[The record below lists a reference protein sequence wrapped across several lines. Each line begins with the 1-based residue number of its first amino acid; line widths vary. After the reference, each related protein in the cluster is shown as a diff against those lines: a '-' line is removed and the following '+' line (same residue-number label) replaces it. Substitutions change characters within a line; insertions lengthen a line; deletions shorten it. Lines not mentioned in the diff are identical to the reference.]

1 MSNKTKRIVAY
12 LAISIALIGIGLHI
26 CFNMKYFY
34 IDMPSVLVAGKQGW
48 LALVA
53 QVFQNPRLDF
63 MYNIIIF
70 VSASLIGNTPSVYF
84 GVQFL
89 FFVLTALTL
98 IYFSQLCN
106 AGTKTVMLC
115 AGLLICS
122 SSVAENLYTVGKKEI
137 ILSAGIAISLLCL
150 YALVFYEHS
159 KWKKILLYFA
169 YISGIIFAMTLKE
182 TSSVVICAVLL
193 LQTYTL
199 IFNRKYSKKAFTGFL
214 GAVII
219 MIFAQVYKKM
229 FISYSDYTSYE
240 ITFKVI
246 WDNIEYYFLYHK
258 DICFAGAIG
267 LAAGAVNFIKDKT
280 NPSKA
285 YLLIINLTGWA
296 YVGGICLWRWPQSY
310 YLYPAVMFFS
320 ISLINM
326 AYIIPKMKKAL
337 AVIFCVAIS
346 LAGTYGI
353 LYNYC
358 VAFSHMDLSIIYSD
372 SVDQLAEITK
382 SGDRIILGDTGLFEE
397 PAYQMKNLLV
407 EYLDKN
413 VEIWGGRQ
421 NIIDEEFSDETLTLY
436 GYKREQYEEEM
447 ELAELKEGD
456 YLVHY
461 INERNFFGP
470 IRGVNPATT
479 KDIISILQKEEY
491 NLSLVDERMIQR
503 KYFGIE
509 DHQLGIHEMQ
519 TGYQIWRVDKIS
531 SRMTGVTA
539 DGWSGKTITI
549 RNYQE
554 DEAMKLYVYDIG
566 SAINQSAS
574 NRVDIYVDGSF
585 VKSIEVE
592 RGSVIDINELT
603 AGGVDDRHRLDFI
616 VENVFVPAKLLDD
629 NDDDRELGINVIY
642 GK

>member
-1 MSNKTKRIVAY
+1 MSDKAKRMVTY
-12 LAISIALIGIGLHI
+12 LALFIVLIGIGLHI
-26 CFNMKYFY
+26 CLNMKYFY
-34 IDMPSVLVAGKQGW
+34 IDLPSVLVIGKQGW

-53 QVFQNPRLDF
+53 QIFQSPRFDI
-63 MYNIIIF
+63 MYNIITC
-70 VSASLIGNTPSVYF
+70 VASNLFGNTPAVYY
-84 GVQFL
+84 GIQF
-89 FFVLTALTL
+89 FFFALTVIIL
-98 IYFSQLCN
+98 IYFSRLCN
-106 AGTKTVMLC
+106 AGLKVAMLSVS
-115 AGLLICS
+115 LLICC
-122 SSVAENLYTVGKKEI
+122 SSVAENLYTIGKKEV
-137 ILSAGIAISLLCL
+137 ILSAGIATSLLCL
-150 YALVFYEHS
+150 FALVFYEYS
-159 KWKKILLYFA
+159 KWKKRLLYFV
-169 YISGIIFAMTLKE
+169 YIFGIVFVVSLKE
-182 TSSVVICAVLL
+182 TSSVIICAILL
-193 LQTYTL
+193 LQMYTL
-199 IFNRKYSKKAFTGFL
+199 ICNRKYSKKAFTGLL
-214 GAVII
+214 GAVIV
-219 MIFAQVYKKM
+219 MILAQVYKKI

-240 ITFKVI
+240 ITYKVI
-246 WDNIEYYFLYHK
+246 KDNIEYYFLYHK
-258 DICFAGAIG
+258 DVCFVGVIG
-267 LAAGAVNFIKDKT
+267 LAVGMANFIKDKT
-280 NPSKA
+280 NPAKA

-320 ISLINM
+320 ISLINIV
-326 AYIIPKMKKAL
+326 YILPKMKRLSAI
-337 AVIFCVAIS
+337 IFYISIGLTVA
-346 LAGTYGI
+346 YGM

-358 VAFSHMDLSIIYSD
+358 VVFSHMDLSIIYSD
-372 SVDQLAEITK
+372 SIDRLAEITK
-382 SGDRIILGDTGLFEE
+382 SGDRIILGDTSLFEE
-397 PAYQMKNLLV
+397 PVYQMNNLLV

-413 VEIWGGRQ
+413 VEIIGGGQ
-421 NIIDEEFSDETLTLY
+421 NIIDEEFSDEILTLY

-447 ELAELKEGD
+447 ELAELREGD

-509 DHQLGIHEMQ
+509 DHQLGIYEMQ

-549 RNYQE
+549 RNYLE

-574 NRVDIYVDGSF
+574 NWVDIYVDGSF

-592 RGSVIDINELT
+592 RGSVIDINELI
-603 AGGVDDRHRLDFI
+603 AGGADDRHRLDFI
-616 VENVFVPAKLLDD
+616 VENVFVPAELLDD
-629 NDDDRELGINVIY
+629 NDDDRKLGINVVY